1 MNQTRPRSLRVL
13 LGVVPLVLA
22 LPLTA
27 LAAGL
32 GVLQVREARLRL
44 EAAALAEARML
55 LDEADRLVL
64 RKLAELR
71 RFARDPAGPS
81 PAVHLAAFQAATELQ
96 LAILDRQG
104 APLADTRA
112 EPLPD
117 AARQAALALAQAGGI
132 ASPLVEDP
140 FSGGHALLIVEQGA
154 TGLLVLAVPALRL
167 HEALAASAGTGRFNA
182 PRLALLA
189 DAEGRIVARWFG
201 PGEAKGH
208 PGPEVTQIAS
218 GGSQNA
224 TWRGQDPRGQTVLM
238 AQASSAT
245 TGLAVMVGVTEAALW
260 RPIRSSVAMLGVAML
275 GLLGLAIATSVLL
288 ARRIAA
294 PVASL
299 GEAAAALAEGR
310 PPPRLATPVAEV
322 NAVAEAMAKAA
333 ERRRCA
339 EEQRDLLVHELH
351 HRVKNLLTTAQSLAT
366 LSARTTQE
374 PAAFA
379 AQFGARLRALAR
391 THTMLLEEPE
401 GVLAL
406 RALVVEVVA
415 PYRLG
420 VGRISLTG
428 PDLRLPAEAA
438 VPLGMVLHELTT
450 NAAKYGALSVPEGRL
465 DIAWRVMPAEGAPL
479 LVLDWAE
486 RDGPAIATPPRRE
499 GFGSQ
504 LLRRALATLPG
515 GRTEIGWTPQ
525 GLSVR
530 LTLALRGSEMGAP
543 PRAATS

>member
-13 LGVVPLVLA
+13 LGVVSLVLA
-22 LPLTA
+22 MPLLV

-32 GVLQVREARLRL
+32 GVLQVREARHQL
-44 EAAALAEARML
+44 EAAALADARAL
-55 LDEADRLVL
+55 LDQADRLVL
-64 RKLAELR
+64 QKLAALR
-71 RFARDPAGPS
+71 RFAQDAAEQAPVARMAAFRAAMELHLALLDPA
-81 PAVHLAAFQAATELQ
+81 
-96 LAILDRQG
+96 G

-112 EPLPD
+112 EPLPE
-117 AARQAALALAQAGGI
+117 AARRAALALAQAGGI
-132 ASPLVEDP
+132 VSPLVEDP
-140 FSGGHALLIVEQGA
+140 SSGGQALLVVEQSR
-154 TGLLVLAVPALRL
+154 TGLLVLALPPARLHEVLAAPTFAGRFDAARVPALVDT
-167 HEALAASAGTGRFNA
+167 EGRMVA
-182 PRLALLA
+182 PWRG
-189 DAEGRIVARWFG
+189 DAEAIGRPIPDAARTALRASPNGLWSG
-201 PGEAKGH
+201 QTPQGEA
-208 PGPEVTQIAS
+208 
-218 GGSQNA
+218 
-224 TWRGQDPRGQTVLM
+224 VLM

-245 TGLAVMVGVTEAALW
+245 TGLAVVVGVTEAALW
-260 RPIRSSVAMLGVAML
+260 AQVWRAAAILGAAML
-275 GLLGLAIATSVLL
+275 GLIGLAVAASVMM

-294 PVASL
+294 PVARL

-310 PPPRLATPVAEV
+310 PPPRLASPIAEV
-322 NAVAEAMAKAA
+322 NAVAEAMADAA
-333 ERRRCA
+333 ERRRVA
-339 EEQRDLLVHELH
+339 EEQRDLLVRELH

-366 LSARTTQE
+366 LSARTARE

-406 RALVVEVVA
+406 RRMVTEVVA

-420 VGRISLTG
+420 VARISLSG
-428 PDLRLPAEAA
+428 PDLRLPADAA
-438 VPLGMVLHELTT
+438 LPLGMVLHELAT

-465 DIAWRVMPAEGAPL
+465 EIAWRVQPAEGVPL
-479 LVLDWAE
+479 LVLSWVE
-486 RDGPAIATPPRRE
+486 RDGPGIAAPPRRE

-515 GRTEIGWTPQ
+515 GRTEISWMPQ

-543 PRAATS
+543 GLAATS